1 MFNEGNGTYIFKD
14 GAIQQKH
21 PRVEVMVSSSAD
33 LAGLSSLA
41 PGSRAYIAGGAQVWE
56 MGLDGAWHLLGEAPE
71 GSEEAADRLRVT
83 SLDSTLLGNGTVIEA
98 IGIPQYVDDVTDYA
112 EYSMTDPGWY
122 LFVRV
127 AGKTGE
133 YIPVCFYGVTD
144 GEILSKNIETLVS
157 KRKNWDV
164 EFGGSFFSNKLMM
177 TQLVVILIIS
187 LALMYFI
194 LCAQFESFLQPLIVL
209 LEIPIDIAAAL
220 LVLWI
225 TGISLNLM
233 SGIGIIVSCGIII
246 NDSILKIDTIN
257 ELRKQGMTIKDAV
270 HTAGL
275 RRLRAIIMT
284 SLTTIG
290 AMLPILFTSDMGSE
304 LRQPLAVVM
313 IASMTIGT
321 LVSLFVIQ
329 VAYTK
334 IVGPPPPASV
344 F

>member
-1 MFNEGNGTYIFKD
+1 MPVYL
-14 GAIQQKH
+14 
-21 PRVEVMVSSSAD
+21 AD
-33 LAGLSSLA
+33 S
-41 PGSRAYIAGGAQVWE
+41 
-56 MGLDGAWHLLGEAPE
+56 GE
-71 GSEEAADRLRVT
+71 S
-83 SLDSTLLGNGTVIEA
+83 
-98 IGIPQYVDDVTDYA
+98 VDDFVKTGSI
-112 EYSMTDPGWY
+112 EITDPTTNQKV
-122 LFVRV
+122 FVPVRQLVKIANGEELKNIV

-257 ELRKQGMTIKDAV
+257 ELRKQGLTIKDAV

-304 LRQPLAVVM
+304 LQQPLAVVM

-321 LVSLFVIQ
+321 LVSLFVIP

-334 IVGPPPPASV
+334 IVGP
-344 F
+344 